1 MGGSKKQQRLSGRE
15 SVTEFLR
22 LLDSASIE
30 AGEMFE
36 LWARRRPHRLEPDE
50 RLAEERYWEEVA
62 FRKRAQYLR
71 RKKLIRTKKTE
82 KGLLLEL
89 TDQGREELI
98 KRLVKER
105 PSLPD
110 GRVCLVL
117 YDIPLDA
124 GSGRDALRYFL
135 KRIGFIRLQQSV
147 WQTDK
152 DVVEEVLEFVRS
164 AKIQRWVQVYLGK
177 KKG

>member
-1 MGGSKKQQRLSGRE
+1 MRGSMKRRRLSGRE

-22 LLDSASIE
+22 LLDSASVE

-36 LWARRRPHRLEPDE
+36 QWARRRPHRLEPDE
-50 RLAEERYWEEVA
+50 QLAEEHYWEEVA

-89 TDQGREELI
+89 TDQGREELF

-105 PSLPD
+105 PSLSD
-110 GRVCLVL
+110 GQVCLVF

-135 KRIGFIRLQQSV
+135 KRIGFTQLQQSV

-152 DVVEEVLEFVRS
+152 DVIEEVLDFIRS
-164 AKIQRWVQVYLGK
+164 AKVERWVQVYLGQ